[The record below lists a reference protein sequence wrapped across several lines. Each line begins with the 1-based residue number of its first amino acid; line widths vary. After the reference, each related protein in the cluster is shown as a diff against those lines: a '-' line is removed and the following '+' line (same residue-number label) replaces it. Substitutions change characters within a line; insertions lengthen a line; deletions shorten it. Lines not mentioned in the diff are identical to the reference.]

1 MRCCTFPRESVRMR
15 MNDEVKSI
23 NFINNLITCIV
34 RCSVN
39 ACNNTNT
46 NIVVPNI
53 EYRVSLAH
61 INYFGLYR
69 YMASAACAQQ
79 ILCVCIFC
87 DKYLSILIWIGLDSS
102 VNSIEL
108 IPDILY
114 ILVKETFCV
123 SPYFSHHSSR
133 PILSDLYFWCACM
146 IIFWSS
152 LIYQRIKC
160 SIVRS
165 IKWYDEKIADV
176 SSKNNASHSS
186 ITIIHCSL
194 QFSYPIHQPLDKNR
208 FELRLSK
215 YQNLRG
221 KNGRI

>member
-123 SPYFSHHSSR
+123 SHISHIIPLVPFYRICIFGVRAWLFSG
-133 PILSDLYFWCACM
+133 L
-146 IIFWSS
+146 
-152 LIYQRIKC
+152 
-160 SIVRS
+160 V
-165 IKWYDEKIADV
+165 
-176 SSKNNASHSS
+176 
-186 ITIIHCSL
+186 
-194 QFSYPIHQPLDKNR
+194 
-208 FELRLSK
+208 
-215 YQNLRG
+215 
-221 KNGRI
+221 